1 MEPLRPADT
10 TVTGGTNLPATRT
23 TGESMTRTSLFRTVA
38 TAAAVLAVT
47 ATIAACGDGGSD
59 ATDTTRVKN
68 NAFTTVPSDG
78 GATTTLFDWTGGSST
93 TVEGSTETTLAPGET
108 TLPSDSTAP
117 TDSTQPSSETTVP
130 AESAGEAVSL
140 VQSKGQS
147 GDAFGGA
154 VVLSTDG
161 STLAVGALYADVNG
175 NADQG
180 SVTVFTRSGG
190 RWAEQGVLT
199 TAGSAS
205 DWFGYSIA
213 MSSDGSTIAVGA
225 VYATVGANKA
235 QGSASV
241 FTRSGGKWSLQKTL
255 TAEGGAAGDLFGF
268 SVSLSTDGGTLAVG
282 ATGSD
287 VNGNVDQGTAS
298 VFTRDGGWAL
308 QQVLTSAKAA
318 AKANFGTSVALSA
331 DGNTLAVGGPNA
343 GAGAANVFT
352 RANGTWS

>member
-1 MEPLRPADT
+1 
-10 TVTGGTNLPATRT
+10 
-23 TGESMTRTSLFRTVA
+23 MTRKSLFRTV
-38 TAAAVLAVT
+38 TAATAVLAVS
-47 ATIAACGDGGSD
+47 ATFAACGGGGGSD

-93 TVEGSTETTLAPGET
+93 TVEGSTETTVPTEDT
-108 TLPSDSTAP
+108 TAP
-117 TDSTQPSSETTVP
+117 TDSAAPTDSTTPAGDTTVPAAGETTVP
-130 AESAGEAVSL
+130 AATAGEAISL

-180 SVTVFTRSGG
+180 SVTIFTRSGG
-190 RWAEQGVLT
+190 KWAEQGVLT
-199 TAGSAS
+199 VPGSAN

-213 MSSDGSTIAVGA
+213 MSSDGSTVAVGA
-225 VYATVGANKA
+225 VYATVGGNKA

-241 FTRSGGKWSLQKTL
+241 FTRSGGKWALQKTL
-255 TAEGGAAGDLFGF
+255 TGKDGAAGDLFGY
-268 SVSLSTDGGTLAVG
+268 SVSLSADGGTLAVG
-282 ATGSD
+282 ATGAD
-287 VNGNVDQGTAS
+287 VDGNADQGTAS

-308 QQVLTSAKAA
+308 QATLTSATAA
-318 AKANFGTSVALSA
+318 AKANFGTSVALSS

-352 RANGTWS
+352 RANGVWS

>member
-1 MEPLRPADT
+1 
-10 TVTGGTNLPATRT
+10 
-23 TGESMTRTSLFRTVA
+23 MTRKSLFRTVSAA
-38 TAAAVLAVT
+38 TAVLAVS
-47 ATIAACGDGGSD
+47 ATLAACGGGGSSD
-59 ATDTTRVKN
+59 SSTESTRVKN
-68 NAFTTVPSDG
+68 NAFTTVPTEG
-78 GATTTLFDWTGGSST
+78 GAPTTLFDWTGGSST
-93 TVEGSTETTLAPGET
+93 TVAGGTDTT
-108 TLPSDSTAP
+108 TAP
-117 TDSTQPSSETTVP
+117 TDSAAPTDSTAAPTDSTSPVGETTVP
-130 AESAGEAVSL
+130 GATTLAPAPAGEQIAL

-190 RWAEQGVLT
+190 KWAEQGVLT
-199 TAGSAS
+199 VPGAAN

-225 VYATVGANKA
+225 VYATVNGNKA

-241 FTRSGGKWSLQKTL
+241 FARAGGKWAPEQTV
-255 TAEGGAAGDLFGF
+255 TGENGAAGDLFGY
-268 SVSLSTDGGTLAVG
+268 SVSLSADGGTLAVG

-287 VNGNVDQGTAS
+287 AGGNADQGSAS
-298 VFTRDGGWAL
+298 VFTRSGGWAL
-308 QQVLTSAKAA
+308 QATLTTASPA

-352 RANGTWS
+352 RANGAWS

>member
-1 MEPLRPADT
+1 
-10 TVTGGTNLPATRT
+10 
-23 TGESMTRTSLFRTVA
+23 MTKKSLFRTI
-38 TAAAVLAVT
+38 TAATAVLAVT
-47 ATIAACGDGGSD
+47 ATLAACGGGGDSE

-78 GATTTLFDWTGGSST
+78 GSPTTLFDWTGGSST
-93 TVEGSTETTLAPGET
+93 TAPELSGGAPSTTVEVGDTTV
-108 TLPSDSTAP
+108 P
-117 TDSTQPSSETTVP
+117 TDSTVDAGDTTVP
-130 AESAGEAVSL
+130 PAGDTTLPPATAGEAISL

-180 SVTVFTRSGG
+180 SVTVFTRSGSS
-190 RWAEQGVLT
+190 WAEQGVLT
-199 TAGSAS
+199 VDGAAN

-213 MSSDGSTIAVGA
+213 MSSDGGTIAVGA
-225 VYATVGANKA
+225 VYATVDGNKA

-241 FTRSGGKWSLQKTL
+241 FARQGGKWSLQKTV
-255 TAEGGAAGDLFGF
+255 TAADGAAGDLFGY
-268 SVSLSTDGGTLAVG
+268 SVSLSADGGTLAVG

-287 VNGNVDQGTAS
+287 VDGNTDQGTAS

-308 QQVLTSAKAA
+308 QATLTTATAA
-318 AKANFGTSVALSA
+318 AKANFGTSVSLSA

-352 RANGTWS
+352 RANGAWS

>member
-1 MEPLRPADT
+1 
-10 TVTGGTNLPATRT
+10 
-23 TGESMTRTSLFRTVA
+23 MTRTSLFRTV
-38 TAAAVLAVT
+38 TAATAVLAVS
-47 ATIAACGDGGSD
+47 ATLAACGGGGSSD
-59 ATDTTRVKN
+59 SAPESTRVKN

-78 GATTTLFDWTGGSST
+78 GAPTTLFDWTGGSST
-93 TVEGSTETTLAPGET
+93 TVAGGTDTTA
-108 TLPSDSTAP
+108 AP
-117 TDSTQPSSETTVP
+117 TDSTAAPTDSTTAVGDTTVP
-130 AESAGEAVSL
+130 AAGDTTVPAAGDTTVPAATAGEAISL

-190 RWAEQGVLT
+190 KWAEQGVLT
-199 TAGSAS
+199 VPGAAN

-225 VYATVGANKA
+225 VYATVDGNKA
-235 QGSASV
+235 QGSASVFARSGGKWALEKTVTGKDGAAGDLFGYSVSLSADGATLAVGATGSDAGGNADQGSASV
-241 FTRSGGKWSLQKTL
+241 FTRSGG
-255 TAEGGAAGDLFGF
+255 
-268 SVSLSTDGGTLAVG
+268 
-282 ATGSD
+282 
-287 VNGNVDQGTAS
+287 
-298 VFTRDGGWAL
+298 WAL
-308 QQVLTSAKAA
+308 QATLTTATPA

-352 RANGTWS
+352 RANGAWS

>member
-1 MEPLRPADT
+1 
-10 TVTGGTNLPATRT
+10 
-23 TGESMTRTSLFRTVA
+23 MTRKSLFRTVSAA
-38 TAAAVLAVT
+38 TAVLAVS
-47 ATIAACGDGGSD
+47 ATLAACGGGGSSD
-59 ATDTTRVKN
+59 SSTESTRVKN
-68 NAFTTVPSDG
+68 NAFTTVPTEG
-78 GATTTLFDWTGGSST
+78 GAPTTLFDWTGGSST
-93 TVEGSTETTLAPGET
+93 TVAGGTDTT
-108 TLPSDSTAP
+108 TAP
-117 TDSTQPSSETTVP
+117 TDSAAPTDSTAAPTDSTSPVGETTVP
-130 AESAGEAVSL
+130 GATTLAPAPAGEQIAL

-190 RWAEQGVLT
+190 KWAEQGVLT
-199 TAGSAS
+199 VPGAAN

-225 VYATVGANKA
+225 VYATVNGNKA

-241 FTRSGGKWSLQKTL
+241 FARSGGKWALEKTV
-255 TAEGGAAGDLFGF
+255 TGENGAAGDLFGY
-268 SVSLSTDGGTLAVG
+268 SVSLSADGGTLAVG

-287 VNGNVDQGTAS
+287 AGGNADQGSAS
-298 VFTRDGGWAL
+298 VFTRSGGWAL
-308 QQVLTSAKAA
+308 QATLTTASPA

-352 RANGTWS
+352 RANGAWS

>member
-1 MEPLRPADT
+1 
-10 TVTGGTNLPATRT
+10 
-23 TGESMTRTSLFRTVA
+23 MTQKSLFRTI
-38 TAAAVLAVT
+38 TAATAVLAVT
-47 ATIAACGDGGSD
+47 ATLAACGGGGDSE

-78 GATTTLFDWTGGSST
+78 GSPTTLFDWTGGSST
-93 TVEGSTETTLAPGET
+93 TVEGSTDTTAPMLGET
-108 TLPSDSTAP
+108 TLPPDTTVP
-117 TDSTQPSSETTVP
+117 GDTTVP
-130 AESAGEAVSL
+130 AGDTTVPPATAGEAISL

-190 RWAEQGVLT
+190 SWAEQGVLT
-199 TAGSAS
+199 VAGSAN

-213 MSSDGSTIAVGA
+213 MSADGGTIAVGA
-225 VYATVGANKA
+225 VYATVDGNKA

-241 FTRSGGKWSLQKTL
+241 FARQGGKWSLQKTV
-255 TAEGGAAGDLFGF
+255 TGKDGAAGDLFGY
-268 SVSLSTDGGTLAVG
+268 SVSLSADGSTLAVG

-287 VNGNVDQGTAS
+287 VGGNADQGTAS

-308 QQVLTSAKAA
+308 QQVLTSATAA
-318 AKANFGTSVALSA
+318 AKANFGTSVSLSA

-352 RANGTWS
+352 RANGAWS

>member
-1 MEPLRPADT
+1 
-10 TVTGGTNLPATRT
+10 
-23 TGESMTRTSLFRTVA
+23 MTRKSLFRTV
-38 TAAAVLAVT
+38 TAATVVLAVS
-47 ATIAACGDGGSD
+47 ASLAACGGGGSE

-68 NAFTTVPSDG
+68 NAFTTVPADG

-93 TVEGSTETTLAPGET
+93 TVEGSTDTTTAPGDTTAPTDSVAPTDSTAPVGDTTVPAAGET
-108 TLPSDSTAP
+108 TLP
-117 TDSTQPSSETTVP
+117 P
-130 AESAGEAVSL
+130 ATAGEAISL
-140 VQSKGQS
+140 AQSKGQS

-190 RWAEQGVLT
+190 KWAEQGVLT
-199 TAGSAS
+199 VAGAAN

-213 MSSDGSTIAVGA
+213 MSADGSTIAVGA
-225 VYATVGANKA
+225 VYATVDGNKA

-241 FTRSGGKWSLQKTL
+241 FSRQGGMWSLQKTL
-255 TAEGGAAGDLFGF
+255 TGKGGAAGDLFGY
-268 SVSLSTDGGTLAVG
+268 SVSLSADGGTLAVG
-282 ATGSD
+282 ATGTD
-287 VNGNVDQGTAS
+287 VDGNADQGSAS
-298 VFTRDGGWAL
+298 VLTRDGGWAL
-308 QQVLTSAKAA
+308 QATLTAATPA
-318 AKANFGTSVALSA
+318 AKANFGTSVALSS

-352 RANGTWS
+352 RANGAWS

>member
-1 MEPLRPADT
+1 MK
-10 TVTGGTNLPATRT
+10 
-23 TGESMTRTSLFRTVA
+23 SLFRTI
-38 TAAAVLAVT
+38 TAATAVLAVT
-47 ATIAACGDGGSD
+47 ATLAACGGGGDSE

-78 GATTTLFDWTGGSST
+78 GSPTTLFDWTGGSST
-93 TVEGSTETTLAPGET
+93 TAPELSGGAPSTTVEAGDTTV
-108 TLPSDSTAP
+108 P
-117 TDSTQPSSETTVP
+117 TDSTVDAGDMTVP
-130 AESAGEAVSL
+130 PAGDTTLPPATAGEAISL

-180 SVTVFTRSGG
+180 SVTVFTRSGSS
-190 RWAEQGVLT
+190 WAEQGVLT
-199 TAGSAS
+199 VDGAAN

-213 MSSDGSTIAVGA
+213 MSSDGGTIAVGA
-225 VYATVGANKA
+225 VYATVDGNKA

-241 FTRSGGKWSLQKTL
+241 FARQGGKWSLQKTV
-255 TAEGGAAGDLFGF
+255 TAADGAAGDLFGY
-268 SVSLSTDGGTLAVG
+268 SVSLSADGGTLAVG

-287 VNGNVDQGTAS
+287 VDGNADQGTAS

-308 QQVLTSAKAA
+308 QATLTTATAA
-318 AKANFGTSVALSA
+318 AKANFGTSVSLSA

-352 RANGTWS
+352 RANGAWS

>member
-1 MEPLRPADT
+1 
-10 TVTGGTNLPATRT
+10 
-23 TGESMTRTSLFRTVA
+23 MTRKSLFRTV
-38 TAAAVLAVT
+38 TAATVVLAVS
-47 ATIAACGDGGSD
+47 ASLAACGGGGSE

-68 NAFTTVPSDG
+68 NAFTTVPADG

-93 TVEGSTETTLAPGET
+93 TVEGSTDTTTAPGDTTAPTDSVAPTDSTAPVGDTTVPAAGET
-108 TLPSDSTAP
+108 TLP
-117 TDSTQPSSETTVP
+117 P
-130 AESAGEAVSL
+130 ATAGEAISL
-140 VQSKGQS
+140 AQSKGQS

-190 RWAEQGVLT
+190 KWAEQGVLT
-199 TAGSAS
+199 VAGAAN

-213 MSSDGSTIAVGA
+213 MSADGSTIAVGA
-225 VYATVGANKA
+225 VYATVDGNKA

-241 FTRSGGKWSLQKTL
+241 FSRQGGMWSLQKTL
-255 TAEGGAAGDLFGF
+255 TGKGGAAGDLFGY
-268 SVSLSTDGGTLAVG
+268 SVSLSADGGTLAVG
-282 ATGSD
+282 ATGTD
-287 VNGNVDQGTAS
+287 VDGNADQGSAS

-308 QQVLTSAKAA
+308 QATLTAATPA
-318 AKANFGTSVALSA
+318 AKANFGTSVALSS

-352 RANGTWS
+352 RANGAWS

>member
-1 MEPLRPADT
+1 
-10 TVTGGTNLPATRT
+10 
-23 TGESMTRTSLFRTVA
+23 MTRTSLFRTV
-38 TAAAVLAVT
+38 TAATAVLAVS
-47 ATIAACGDGGSD
+47 ATLAACGGGGSSD
-59 ATDTTRVKN
+59 SSTESTRVKN

-78 GATTTLFDWTGGSST
+78 GAPTTLFDWTGGSST
-93 TVEGSTETTLAPGET
+93 TVAGGTDTTA
-108 TLPSDSTAP
+108 AP
-117 TDSTQPSSETTVP
+117 TDSTAAPTDSTAAPTDSTTAVGDTTVP
-130 AESAGEAVSL
+130 AAGNTTVPAATAGEAISL

-161 STLAVGALYADVNG
+161 STLAVGALYGDVNG

-190 RWAEQGVLT
+190 KWAEQGVLT
-199 TAGSAS
+199 VPGAAN

-225 VYATVGANKA
+225 VYATVNGNKA
-235 QGSASV
+235 QGSASVFARSGGKWALEKTVTGKDGAAGDLFGYSVSLSADGATLAVGATGSDAGGNADQGSASV
-241 FTRSGGKWSLQKTL
+241 FTRSGG
-255 TAEGGAAGDLFGF
+255 
-268 SVSLSTDGGTLAVG
+268 
-282 ATGSD
+282 
-287 VNGNVDQGTAS
+287 
-298 VFTRDGGWAL
+298 WAL
-308 QQVLTSAKAA
+308 QATLTTATPA

-352 RANGTWS
+352 RANGAWS

>member
-1 MEPLRPADT
+1 
-10 TVTGGTNLPATRT
+10 
-23 TGESMTRTSLFRTVA
+23 
-38 TAAAVLAVT
+38 
-47 ATIAACGDGGSD
+47 
-59 ATDTTRVKN
+59 VKN
-68 NAFTTVPSDG
+68 NAFTTVPSEG
-78 GATTTLFDWTGGSST
+78 GAPTTLFDWTGGSST
-93 TVEGSTETTLAPGET
+93 TAPELSGGEPSTTVEAGDTTVPT
-108 TLPSDSTAP
+108 DSTAP
-117 TDSTQPSSETTVP
+117 AGETTVP
-130 AESAGEAVSL
+130 AAGDTTLPPATAGEAISL

-190 RWAEQGVLT
+190 SWAEQGVLT
-199 TAGSAS
+199 IDGAAN

-213 MSSDGSTIAVGA
+213 MSSDGGTIAVGA
-225 VYATVGANKA
+225 VYATVGGNKA

-241 FTRSGGKWSLQKTL
+241 FARQGGKWSLQKTV
-255 TAEGGAAGDLFGF
+255 TGANGAAGDLFGY
-268 SVSLSTDGGTLAVG
+268 SVSLSADGSTLAVG

-287 VNGNVDQGTAS
+287 VDGNADQGTAS
-298 VFTRDGGWAL
+298 VFSRDGGWAL
-308 QQVLTSAKAA
+308 QQTLTTAKAS

-352 RANGTWS
+352 RANGVWS

>member
-1 MEPLRPADT
+1 
-10 TVTGGTNLPATRT
+10 
-23 TGESMTRTSLFRTVA
+23 MTRKSLFRTV
-38 TAAAVLAVT
+38 TAATAVLAVS
-47 ATIAACGDGGSD
+47 ATLAACGGGGSSD
-59 ATDTTRVKN
+59 SAPESTRVKN
-68 NAFTTVPSDG
+68 NAFTTVPTEG
-78 GATTTLFDWTGGSST
+78 GAPTTLFDWTGGTTTLPTASTIDPNLDSST
-93 TVEGSTETTLAPGET
+93 ATMAPPSTTAASTDSTSPVGETTVPGATTLAP
-108 TLPSDSTAP
+108 AP
-117 TDSTQPSSETTVP
+117 
-130 AESAGEAVSL
+130 AGEQIAL

-190 RWAEQGVLT
+190 KWAEQGVLT
-199 TAGSAS
+199 VPGAAN

-225 VYATVGANKA
+225 VYATVNGNKA
-235 QGSASV
+235 QGSASVFARSGGKWALEKTVTGKDGVAGDLFGYSVSLSADGGTLAVGATGADAGGNADQGSASV
-241 FTRSGGKWSLQKTL
+241 FTRSGG
-255 TAEGGAAGDLFGF
+255 
-268 SVSLSTDGGTLAVG
+268 
-282 ATGSD
+282 
-287 VNGNVDQGTAS
+287 
-298 VFTRDGGWAL
+298 WAL
-308 QQVLTSAKAA
+308 QATLTTATPA

-352 RANGTWS
+352 RANGAWS

>member
-1 MEPLRPADT
+1 
-10 TVTGGTNLPATRT
+10 
-23 TGESMTRTSLFRTVA
+23 MTRTSLFRTI
-38 TAAAVLAVT
+38 TAATAVLAVT
-47 ATIAACGDGGSD
+47 ATLAACGGGGDSE

-68 NAFTTVPSDG
+68 NAFTTVPADG
-78 GATTTLFDWTGGSST
+78 GAPTTLFDWTGGSST
-93 TVEGSTETTLAPGET
+93 TVMLGEGEPTDTTVAPT
-108 TLPSDSTAP
+108 DSAAP
-117 TDSTQPSSETTVP
+117 TDSTAPAGETTIPGDTTVP
-130 AESAGEAVSL
+130 AAGDTTVPPASAGEAISL

-190 RWAEQGVLT
+190 SWAEQGVLT
-199 TAGSAS
+199 VDGAAN

-225 VYATVGANKA
+225 VYATVDGNKA

-241 FTRSGGKWSLQKTL
+241 FGRQGGKWSLQKTV
-255 TAEGGAAGDLFGF
+255 TSDKGAAGDLFGY
-268 SVSLSTDGGTLAVG
+268 SVSLSSDGGTLAVG
-282 ATGSD
+282 ATGAD
-287 VNGNVDQGTAS
+287 VDGNADQGTAS

-308 QQVLTSAKAA
+308 QQVLTSATPA
-318 AKANFGTSVALSA
+318 AKANFGTSVALSS

-352 RANGTWS
+352 RANGAWS

>member
-1 MEPLRPADT
+1 
-10 TVTGGTNLPATRT
+10 
-23 TGESMTRTSLFRTVA
+23 MTKKSLFRTI
-38 TAAAVLAVT
+38 TAATAVLAVT
-47 ATIAACGDGGSD
+47 ATLAACGGGGDSE

-78 GATTTLFDWTGGSST
+78 GSPTTLFDWTGGSST
-93 TVEGSTETTLAPGET
+93 TAPELSGGEPSTTVEAGDTTV
-108 TLPSDSTAP
+108 P
-117 TDSTQPSSETTVP
+117 TDSTVDAGDTTVP
-130 AESAGEAVSL
+130 PAGDTTLPPATAGEAISL

-180 SVTVFTRSGG
+180 SVTVFTRSGSS
-190 RWAEQGVLT
+190 WAEQGVLT
-199 TAGSAS
+199 VAGAAN

-213 MSSDGSTIAVGA
+213 MSSDGGTIAVGA
-225 VYATVGANKA
+225 VYATVDGNKA

-241 FTRSGGKWSLQKTL
+241 FARQGGKWSLQKTV
-255 TAEGGAAGDLFGF
+255 TAKDGAAGDLFGY
-268 SVSLSTDGGTLAVG
+268 SVSLSADGGTLAVG

-287 VNGNVDQGTAS
+287 VDGNADQGTAS

-308 QQVLTSAKAA
+308 QQVLTSATAA
-318 AKANFGTSVALSA
+318 AKANFGTSVSLSA

-352 RANGTWS
+352 RANGAWS

>member
-1 MEPLRPADT
+1 
-10 TVTGGTNLPATRT
+10 
-23 TGESMTRTSLFRTVA
+23 MTRKSLFRTV
-38 TAAAVLAVT
+38 TAATVVLAVS
-47 ATIAACGDGGSD
+47 ASLAACGGGGSE

-68 NAFTTVPSDG
+68 NAFTTVPADG

-93 TVEGSTETTLAPGET
+93 TVEGSTDTTTAPGDT
-108 TLPSDSTAP
+108 TAP
-117 TDSTQPSSETTVP
+117 TDSVAPTDSTAPVGDTTVP
-130 AESAGEAVSL
+130 AAGETTLSPATAGEAISL
-140 VQSKGQS
+140 AQSKGQS

-190 RWAEQGVLT
+190 KWAEQGVLT
-199 TAGSAS
+199 VAGAAN

-213 MSSDGSTIAVGA
+213 MSADGSTIAVGA
-225 VYATVGANKA
+225 VYATVDGNKA

-241 FTRSGGKWSLQKTL
+241 FSRQGGMWSLQKTL
-255 TAEGGAAGDLFGF
+255 TGKGGAAGDLFGY
-268 SVSLSTDGGTLAVG
+268 SVSLSADGGTLAVG
-282 ATGSD
+282 ATGTD
-287 VNGNVDQGTAS
+287 VDGNADQGSAS

-308 QQVLTSAKAA
+308 QATLTAATPA
-318 AKANFGTSVALSA
+318 AKANFGTSVALSS

-352 RANGTWS
+352 RANGAWS

>member
-1 MEPLRPADT
+1 
-10 TVTGGTNLPATRT
+10 
-23 TGESMTRTSLFRTVA
+23 MTQKSLFRTI
-38 TAAAVLAVT
+38 TAATAVLAVT
-47 ATIAACGDGGSD
+47 ATLAACGGGGDSE

-78 GATTTLFDWTGGSST
+78 GSPTTLFDWTGGSST
-93 TVEGSTETTLAPGET
+93 TAPELSGGEPSTTVEAGDTTVPTDSTAPVGDTTVPPAGET
-108 TLPSDSTAP
+108 TLP
-117 TDSTQPSSETTVP
+117 P
-130 AESAGEAVSL
+130 ATAGEAISL

-190 RWAEQGVLT
+190 KWAEQGVLT
-199 TAGSAS
+199 VDGAAN

-213 MSSDGSTIAVGA
+213 MSSDGGTIAVGA
-225 VYATVGANKA
+225 VYATVDGNKA

-241 FTRSGGKWSLQKTL
+241 FARQGGKWSLQKTV
-255 TAEGGAAGDLFGF
+255 TAADGAAGDLFGY
-268 SVSLSTDGGTLAVG
+268 SVSLSADGGTLAVG

-287 VNGNVDQGTAS
+287 VDGNADQGTAS

-308 QQVLTSAKAA
+308 QATLTTATAA
-318 AKANFGTSVALSA
+318 AKANFGTSVSLSA

-352 RANGTWS
+352 RANGAWS

>member
-1 MEPLRPADT
+1 
-10 TVTGGTNLPATRT
+10 
-23 TGESMTRTSLFRTVA
+23 MTRKSLFRTV
-38 TAAAVLAVT
+38 TAATVVLAVS
-47 ATIAACGDGGSD
+47 ASLAACGGGGSE

-68 NAFTTVPSDG
+68 NAFTTVPADG

-93 TVEGSTETTLAPGET
+93 TVEGSTDTTTAPGDT
-108 TLPSDSTAP
+108 TAP
-117 TDSTQPSSETTVP
+117 TDSVAPTDSTAPVGDTTVP
-130 AESAGEAVSL
+130 AAGETTLSPATAGEAISL
-140 VQSKGQS
+140 AQAKGQS

-190 RWAEQGVLT
+190 KWAEQGVLT
-199 TAGSAS
+199 VAGAAN

-213 MSSDGSTIAVGA
+213 MSADGSTIAVGA
-225 VYATVGANKA
+225 VYATVDGNKA

-241 FTRSGGKWSLQKTL
+241 FSRQGGMWSLQKTL
-255 TAEGGAAGDLFGF
+255 TGKGGAAGDLFGY
-268 SVSLSTDGGTLAVG
+268 SVSLSADGGTLAVG
-282 ATGSD
+282 ATGTD
-287 VNGNVDQGTAS
+287 VDGNADQGSAS

-308 QQVLTSAKAA
+308 QATLTAATPA
-318 AKANFGTSVALSA
+318 AKANFGTSVALSS

-352 RANGTWS
+352 RANGAWS

>member
-1 MEPLRPADT
+1 
-10 TVTGGTNLPATRT
+10 
-23 TGESMTRTSLFRTVA
+23 MTRTSLFRSVA
-38 TAAAVLAVT
+38 AATAVLAVS
-47 ATIAACGDGGSD
+47 ATFAACGGGGSE

-78 GATTTLFDWTGGSST
+78 GSPTTLFDWTGGSST
-93 TVEGSTETTLAPGET
+93 TVDGATDTTVPMLGDTTLPPDTAVPTDSTAPAGET
-108 TLPSDSTAP
+108 TLPGD
-117 TDSTQPSSETTVP
+117 TTLPP
-130 AESAGEAVSL
+130 ATAGEAISL
-140 VQSKGQS
+140 VQSKGQN

-180 SVTVFTRSGG
+180 SVTVFTRNGG
-190 RWAEQGVLT
+190 KWAEQGVLT
-199 TAGSAS
+199 VAGAAN

-225 VYATVGANKA
+225 VYATVDGNKA

-241 FTRSGGKWSLQKTL
+241 FARQGGKWSLEKTL
-255 TAEGGAAGDLFGF
+255 TAQDGAAGDLFGY
-268 SVSLSTDGGTLAVG
+268 SVSLSADGGTLAVG
-282 ATGSD
+282 ATGAD
-287 VNGNVDQGTAS
+287 AGGNADQGTAT
-298 VFTRDGGWAL
+298 VFTRGGGWAP
-308 QQVLTSAKAA
+308 QAVLTAATPA
-318 AKANFGTSVALSA
+318 AKANFGTSVALSS

-352 RANGTWS
+352 RANGAWS

>member
-1 MEPLRPADT
+1 MK
-10 TVTGGTNLPATRT
+10 
-23 TGESMTRTSLFRTVA
+23 SLFRTI
-38 TAAAVLAVT
+38 TAATAVLAVT
-47 ATIAACGDGGSD
+47 ATLAACGGGGDSE

-78 GATTTLFDWTGGSST
+78 GSPTTLFDWTGGSST
-93 TVEGSTETTLAPGET
+93 TAPELSGGAPSTTVEAGDTTV
-108 TLPSDSTAP
+108 P
-117 TDSTQPSSETTVP
+117 TDSTVDAGDTTVP
-130 AESAGEAVSL
+130 PAGDTTLPPATAGEAISL
-140 VQSKGQS
+140 VQSTGQS

-180 SVTVFTRSGG
+180 SVTVFTRSGSS
-190 RWAEQGVLT
+190 WAEQGVLT
-199 TAGSAS
+199 VDGAAN

-213 MSSDGSTIAVGA
+213 MSSDGGTIAVGA
-225 VYATVGANKA
+225 VYATVDGNKA

-241 FTRSGGKWSLQKTL
+241 FARQGGKWSLQKTV
-255 TAEGGAAGDLFGF
+255 TAADGAAGDLFGY
-268 SVSLSTDGGTLAVG
+268 SVSLSADGGTLAVG

-287 VNGNVDQGTAS
+287 VDGNADQGTAS

-308 QQVLTSAKAA
+308 QATLTTATAA
-318 AKANFGTSVALSA
+318 AKANFGTSVSLSA

-352 RANGTWS
+352 RANGAWS

>member
-1 MEPLRPADT
+1 
-10 TVTGGTNLPATRT
+10 
-23 TGESMTRTSLFRTVA
+23 MTQKSLFRTI
-38 TAAAVLAVT
+38 TAATAVLAVT
-47 ATIAACGDGGSD
+47 ATLAACGGGGGSD

-78 GATTTLFDWTGGSST
+78 GSPTTLFDWTGGSST
-93 TVEGSTETTLAPGET
+93 TVEGSTDTTVAPGDT
-108 TLPSDSTAP
+108 TAP
-117 TDSTQPSSETTVP
+117 TDSAAPTDSTAPVGETTVP
-130 AESAGEAVSL
+130 AAGDTTLPPATAGEAISL

-190 RWAEQGVLT
+190 TWAEQGVLT
-199 TAGSAS
+199 VAGAAN

-213 MSSDGSTIAVGA
+213 MSSDGGTIAVGA
-225 VYATVGANKA
+225 VYATVNGNKA

-241 FTRSGGKWSLQKTL
+241 FARQGGKWSLQKTV
-255 TAEGGAAGDLFGF
+255 TGKDGAAGDLFGY
-268 SVSLSTDGGTLAVG
+268 SVSLSADGGTLAVG

-287 VNGNVDQGTAS
+287 VDGNADQGNAS

-308 QQVLTSAKAA
+308 QQVLTSAKPA
-318 AKANFGTSVALSA
+318 AKANFGTSVSLSA

-352 RANGTWS
+352 RANGAWS

>member
-1 MEPLRPADT
+1 
-10 TVTGGTNLPATRT
+10 
-23 TGESMTRTSLFRTVA
+23 MTRKSLFRTI
-38 TAAAVLAVT
+38 TAATAVLAVT
-47 ATIAACGDGGSD
+47 ATLAACGGGGGSD

-78 GATTTLFDWTGGSST
+78 GSPTTLFDWTGGSST
-93 TVEGSTETTLAPGET
+93 TVEGSTETTT
-108 TLPSDSTAP
+108 TPTDSAAP
-117 TDSTQPSSETTVP
+117 TDSTAPAGDTTVP
-130 AESAGEAVSL
+130 AAGDTTLPPATAGEAISL

-154 VVLSTDG
+154 VVLSADG

-190 RWAEQGVLT
+190 KWAEQGVLT
-199 TAGSAS
+199 VPGAAN

-213 MSSDGSTIAVGA
+213 MSSDGGTIAVGA
-225 VYATVGANKA
+225 VYATVNGNKA

-241 FTRSGGKWSLQKTL
+241 FARSGGKWALEKTV
-255 TAEGGAAGDLFGF
+255 TGEKGAAGDLFGY
-268 SVSLSTDGGTLAVG
+268 SVSLSADGGTLAVG

-287 VNGNVDQGTAS
+287 AGGNADQGSAS
-298 VFTRDGGWAL
+298 VFTRSDGWAL
-308 QQVLTSAKAA
+308 QATLTTAKPA

-352 RANGTWS
+352 RANGAWS

>member
-1 MEPLRPADT
+1 
-10 TVTGGTNLPATRT
+10 
-23 TGESMTRTSLFRTVA
+23 MTRKSLFRTV
-38 TAAAVLAVT
+38 TAATAVLAVS
-47 ATIAACGDGGSD
+47 ATLAACGGGGSSD
-59 ATDTTRVKN
+59 SSTESTRVKN
-68 NAFTTVPSDG
+68 NAFTTVPTEG

-93 TVEGSTETTLAPGET
+93 TVAGGTDTT
-108 TLPSDSTAP
+108 TAP
-117 TDSTQPSSETTVP
+117 TDSAAPTDSTAAPTDSTSPVGETTVP
-130 AESAGEAVSL
+130 GATTLAPAPAGEQISL

-190 RWAEQGVLT
+190 KWAEQGVLT
-199 TAGSAS
+199 VPGAAN

-225 VYATVGANKA
+225 VYATVNGNKA
-235 QGSASV
+235 QGSASVFARSGGKWALEKTVTGKDGVAGDLFGYSVSLSADGGTLAVGATGADAGGNADQGSASV
-241 FTRSGGKWSLQKTL
+241 FTRSGG
-255 TAEGGAAGDLFGF
+255 
-268 SVSLSTDGGTLAVG
+268 
-282 ATGSD
+282 
-287 VNGNVDQGTAS
+287 
-298 VFTRDGGWAL
+298 WAL
-308 QQVLTSAKAA
+308 QATLTTATPA

-352 RANGTWS
+352 RANGAWS

>member
-1 MEPLRPADT
+1 
-10 TVTGGTNLPATRT
+10 
-23 TGESMTRTSLFRTVA
+23 MTRTSLFRTI
-38 TAAAVLAVT
+38 TAATAVLAVT
-47 ATIAACGDGGSD
+47 ATLAACGGGGDSE

-68 NAFTTVPSDG
+68 NAFTTVPADG
-78 GATTTLFDWTGGSST
+78 GAPTTLFDWTGGSST
-93 TVEGSTETTLAPGET
+93 TIEGSSETTLAPT
-108 TLPSDSTAP
+108 DSAAP
-117 TDSTQPSSETTVP
+117 TDSTDPAGETTVP
-130 AESAGEAVSL
+130 GVSTVPAADDTTVPPATANEAISL

-199 TAGSAS
+199 VDGAAS

-213 MSSDGSTIAVGA
+213 MSSDGNTIAVGA
-225 VYATVGANKA
+225 VYATVDGNKA

-241 FTRSGGKWSLQKTL
+241 FGRQGGKWSLQKTV
-255 TAEGGAAGDLFGF
+255 TGENGAAGDLFGY
-268 SVSLSTDGGTLAVG
+268 SVSLSSDGGTLAVG
-282 ATGSD
+282 ATGAD
-287 VNGNVDQGTAS
+287 VDGNADQGTAS

-308 QQVLTSAKAA
+308 QQVLTLATPA

-343 GAGAANVFT
+343 GAGAANVFI
-352 RANGTWS
+352 RANGAWS

>member
-1 MEPLRPADT
+1 
-10 TVTGGTNLPATRT
+10 
-23 TGESMTRTSLFRTVA
+23 MTRTSLFRTV
-38 TAAAVLAVT
+38 TAAVAVLAVS
-47 ATIAACGDGGSD
+47 ATFAACGGGGGSD

-68 NAFTTVPSDG
+68 NAFTTVPADG

-93 TVEGSTETTLAPGET
+93 TVEGSTETTVPTEDTTAPT
-108 TLPSDSTAP
+108 DTAAP
-117 TDSTQPSSETTVP
+117 TDSTAPAGDTTVPAAGETTVP
-130 AESAGEAVSL
+130 PATAGEAISL

-190 RWAEQGVLT
+190 KWAEQGILT
-199 TAGSAS
+199 VPGSAN

-213 MSSDGSTIAVGA
+213 MSSDGGTIAVGA
-225 VYATVGANKA
+225 VYATVDGNKA

-241 FTRSGGKWSLQKTL
+241 FTRSGGKWALQKTL
-255 TAEGGAAGDLFGF
+255 TGNNGAAGDLFGY
-268 SVSLSTDGGTLAVG
+268 SVSLSADGGTLAVG
-282 ATGSD
+282 ATGAD
-287 VNGNVDQGTAS
+287 VDGNADQGTAS

-308 QQVLTSAKAA
+308 QATLTSATAA
-318 AKANFGTSVALSA
+318 AKANFGTSVALSS

-352 RANGTWS
+352 RANGVWS

>member
-1 MEPLRPADT
+1 
-10 TVTGGTNLPATRT
+10 
-23 TGESMTRTSLFRTVA
+23 MTKKSLFRTI
-38 TAAAVLAVT
+38 TAATAVLAVT
-47 ATIAACGDGGSD
+47 ATLAACGGGGDSE

-78 GATTTLFDWTGGSST
+78 GSPTTLFDWTGGSST
-93 TVEGSTETTLAPGET
+93 TAPELSGGEPSTTVEAGDTTVPTESTVDAGDTTVPPAGDT
-108 TLPSDSTAP
+108 TLP
-117 TDSTQPSSETTVP
+117 P
-130 AESAGEAVSL
+130 ATAGEAISL

-180 SVTVFTRSGG
+180 SVTVFTRSGSS
-190 RWAEQGVLT
+190 WAEQGVLT
-199 TAGSAS
+199 VAGAAN

-213 MSSDGSTIAVGA
+213 MSSDGGTIAVGA
-225 VYATVGANKA
+225 VYATVDGNKA

-241 FTRSGGKWSLQKTL
+241 FARQGGKWSLQKTV
-255 TAEGGAAGDLFGF
+255 TAKDGAAGDLFGY
-268 SVSLSTDGGTLAVG
+268 SVSLSADGGTLAVG

-287 VNGNVDQGTAS
+287 VDGNADQGTAS

-308 QQVLTSAKAA
+308 QQVLTSATAA
-318 AKANFGTSVALSA
+318 AKANFGTSVSLSA

-352 RANGTWS
+352 RANGAWS

>member
-1 MEPLRPADT
+1 
-10 TVTGGTNLPATRT
+10 
-23 TGESMTRTSLFRTVA
+23 MTRKSLFRTV
-38 TAAAVLAVT
+38 TAATVVLAVS
-47 ATIAACGDGGSD
+47 ASLAACGGGGSE

-68 NAFTTVPSDG
+68 NAFTTVPADG

-93 TVEGSTETTLAPGET
+93 TVEGSTDTTTAPGDT
-108 TLPSDSTAP
+108 TAP
-117 TDSTQPSSETTVP
+117 TDSVAPTDSTAPVGDTTVP
-130 AESAGEAVSL
+130 AAGETTLSPATAGEAISL
-140 VQSKGQS
+140 AQSKGQS

-190 RWAEQGVLT
+190 KWAEQGVLT
-199 TAGSAS
+199 VAGAAN

-213 MSSDGSTIAVGA
+213 MSADGSTIAVGA
-225 VYATVGANKA
+225 VYATVDGNKA

-241 FTRSGGKWSLQKTL
+241 FSRQGGMWSLQKTL
-255 TAEGGAAGDLFGF
+255 TGKGGAAGDLFGY
-268 SVSLSTDGGTLAVG
+268 SVSLSADGGTLAVG
-282 ATGSD
+282 ATGAD
-287 VNGNVDQGTAS
+287 VDGTADQGSAS

-308 QQVLTSAKAA
+308 QATLTAATPA
-318 AKANFGTSVALSA
+318 AKANFGTSVALSS

-352 RANGTWS
+352 RANGAWS